1 MESIIDKSKQDQKFV
16 YEEDKI
22 FNLNH
27 VEAFL
32 PELICGICN
41 NILKNPIECKNW
53 KNHCVE
59 IVKLT
64 GSCKTLILAHI
75 VETKVSLIEWTE
87 WQEIYFAN

>member
-22 FNLNH
+22 FNLSH

-41 NILKNPIECKNW
+41 NILKNPIECKNCE
-53 KNHCVE
+53 KPVC
-59 IVKLT
+59 
-64 GSCKTLILAHI
+64 GDCKTN
-75 VETKVSLIEWTE
+75 W
-87 WQEIYFAN
+87 FM